1 MTPAIKM
8 AESEYM
14 IPVNFMKEV
23 EELSEFEKKDRLSII
38 KEVFEIGLEEKRKE
52 VALELYKK
60 GDVSLERGAEIAK
73 LPLLDFIDLIEKEK
87 IFRKI
92 DVDNIRKL
100 ILEEFNTEI

>member
-1 MTPAIKM
+1 M

-38 KEVFEIGLEEKRKE
+38 KEVFKIGIEEKRKE

-60 GDVSLERGAEIAK
+60 GDVSLEKGAEIAK

>member
-23 EELSEFEKKDRLSII
+23 
-38 KEVFEIGLEEKRKE
+38 
-52 VALELYKK
+52 ALELYKK
-60 GDVSLERGAEIAK
+60 GDVSLEKGAEIAK

-100 ILEEFNTEI
+100 T

>member
-1 MTPAIKM
+1 MTPVIKM

-60 GDVSLERGAEIAK
+60 GDVSLEKGAEIAK

>member
-1 MTPAIKM
+1 M

-60 GDVSLERGAEIAK
+60 GDVSLEKGAEIAK

>member
-1 MTPAIKM
+1 MTPVIKM

-23 EELSEFEKKDRLSII
+23 EELSEFENKDRLSII

-60 GDVSLERGAEIAK
+60 GDVSLEKGAEIAK

>member
-1 MTPAIKM
+1 MTPVIKM

-38 KEVFEIGLEEKRKE
+38 KEVFEIGIEEKRKE

-60 GDVSLERGAEIAK
+60 GDVSLEKGAEIAK

>member
-1 MTPAIKM
+1 M

-23 EELSEFEKKDRLSII
+23 EELSEFENKDRLSII
-38 KEVFEIGLEEKRKE
+38 KEVFKIGIEEKRKE

-60 GDVSLERGAEIAK
+60 GDVSLEKGAEIAK

>member
-1 MTPAIKM
+1 MTPVIKM

-38 KEVFEIGLEEKRKE
+38 KEVFKIGIEEKRKE

-60 GDVSLERGAEIAK
+60 GDVSLEKGAEIAK

>member
-1 MTPAIKM
+1 MTPVIKM

-23 EELSEFEKKDRLSII
+23 ESEFEKKDRLSII

-60 GDVSLERGAEIAK
+60 GDISLEKGAEIAK

>member
-1 MTPAIKM
+1 M

-23 EELSEFEKKDRLSII
+23 ESEFEKKDRLSII

-60 GDVSLERGAEIAK
+60 GDISLEKGAEIAK

-100 ILEEFNTEI
+100 T

>member
-1 MTPAIKM
+1 MTPVIKM

-23 EELSEFEKKDRLSII
+23 EELSEFENKDRLSII
-38 KEVFEIGLEEKRKE
+38 KEVFEIGIEEKRKE

-60 GDVSLERGAEIAK
+60 GDVSLEKGAEIAK